1 MVIPSVHRPKWPW
14 SDSLVDLNLITIDFP
29 VLSRMVLYCPMLWEM
44 GKNEVEYAWYVNLK
58 KPFFQCTYLY
68 IKLHFSGN
76 ALSNYVTIYSIYF
89 NTTSPWPHDLY
100 VSAVAEVLVWTDLK
114 LLTPVAYY
122 FFVILKKSKEN
133 LQHGKNYYIH
143 CLVHQSFDN
152 FTIIQSRSTL
162 MFISI
167 TLHILLR
174 KNMRYPFLIRKEK
187 NVHKYNHGQ

>member
-1 MVIPSVHRPKWPW
+1 M
-14 SDSLVDLNLITIDFP
+14 
-29 VLSRMVLYCPMLWEM
+29 
-44 GKNEVEYAWYVNLK
+44 
-58 KPFFQCTYLY
+58 
-68 IKLHFSGN
+68 
-76 ALSNYVTIYSIYF
+76 
-89 NTTSPWPHDLY
+89 PWPLHLFILCKLQGHDLTLTSWP
-100 VSAVAEVLVWTDLK
+100 VCVGCGWGTGLDWFEVVNTGSVLFLCDPEKVKRKLTTWKK
-114 LLTPVAYY
+114 LLHTHCL
-122 FFVILKKSKEN
+122 IL
-133 LQHGKNYYIH
+133 HITY